1 MPDFP
6 VVRIPRAIRYA
17 LFGRFWIHHALR
29 VERIR
34 LPRAK
39 DPT

>member
-6 VVRIPRAIRYA
+6 VVRIPRAIRYV
-17 LFGRFWIHHALR
+17 LFGRFWIYHALR

-34 LPRAK
+34 LFK
-39 DPT
+39 DRP